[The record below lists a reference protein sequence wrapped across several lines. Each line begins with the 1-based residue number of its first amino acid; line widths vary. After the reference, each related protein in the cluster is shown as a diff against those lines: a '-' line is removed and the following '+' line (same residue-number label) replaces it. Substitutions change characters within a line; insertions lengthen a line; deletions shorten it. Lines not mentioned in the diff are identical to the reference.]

1 MKTIAVV
8 MAGGL
13 GVRLWPRS
21 TERQPKQFVH
31 TLGEGTLIQN
41 TVSRLLPFLDLRDIH
56 VVTTAALAHHVSDQL
71 AMVPTANILKEPFGR
86 NTAPSIALSATVLRQ
101 RYSDDT
107 VMVVLPSDHLVS
119 NVREFHVTLDRAV
132 SAASATGRIVTI
144 GVMPTRPETGY
155 GYIQVGEEIP
165 TDNPVLKGILKS
177 VSTFAEKPDSATAQR
192 FLDAGDFIWNSGIVV
207 GTIGAIIKAVDEHL
221 PDHGPL
227 FHLLERYIGT
237 PDEAEMTENFYRQM
251 RSVSFDVGVLEKD
264 TTIGVVEGSFGW
276 SDVGTWDE
284 LYRMSMKDG
293 KNNVIEGNVVTLHTT
308 NCLVSGTTG
317 RLIGIVDVDN
327 LIVIETESSI
337 MICKR
342 GETEN
347 VRDLVDVLRRRHIA
361 QHL

>member
-1 MKTIAVV
+1 MKVIAVV

-41 TVSRLLPFLDLRDIH
+41 TVMRLLPFIDLQDIH
-56 VVTTAALAHHVSDQL
+56 VVTTADLAHLVSDQL
-71 AMVPTANILKEPFGR
+71 PMIPAGNVLREPFGR
-86 NTAPSIALSATVLRQ
+86 NTAPCIAYSATLMQ
-101 RYSDDT
+101 RKYPDGA
-107 VMVVLPSDHLVS
+107 VMVVLPSDHLIS
-119 NVREFHVTLDRAV
+119 NVREFQGMLDRAV
-132 SAASATGRIVTI
+132 SAAEATGRIVTI
-144 GVMPTRPETGY
+144 GVMPTRPETGF
-155 GYIQVGEEIP
+155 GYIQVGDEIP
-165 TDNPVLKGILKS
+165 TENPVLNSVLKS
-177 VSTFAEKPDSATAQR
+177 VNVFAEKPDAATAQR
-192 FLDAGDFIWNSGIVV
+192 FLDAGDFVWNSGIVV
-207 GTIGAIIKAVDEHL
+207 GTLASIIRAVDMHL

-237 PDEAEMTENFYRQM
+237 PDEGDMIENFYRQM

-264 TTIGVVEGSFGW
+264 STIGVVEGSFGW

-293 KNNVIEGNVVTLHTT
+293 KNNVIEGNVVTLQTS

-327 LIVIETESSI
+327 LIVVETESSI
-337 MICKR
+337 MICRR
-342 GETEN
+342 GATER